1 MNVWWNLLK
10 KEYRMART
18 STAVQLG
25 ILVIVG
31 FWGIYSNWNRPGI
44 VLALA
49 ALFVIYATF
58 YPALFM
64 LKYTNKEFKLAPHLW
79 LHSPQPAWMLLSAKL
94 VMALAVMLSLLLLD
108 LVFVYMTILS
118 VPEQTG
124 IIAKNLTLFLKDIG
138 FYLFLAIIGLSI
150 YMASWST
157 LIIVVTAS
165 ARKILGRYKWLA
177 GFATFYLGTW
187 GVGKLQHTW
196 IFEKIT
202 KWGAFNINLTNISQM
217 PVNNNFGF
225 PFSSIQIYAGQIVI
239 PVIVSLA
246 LFALSSWLIDNK
258 VEV

>member
-1 MNVWWNLLK
+1 MNAWWNLVK

-31 FWGIYSNWNRPGI
+31 LWGVYSNWNRPGI
-44 VLALA
+44 VLASA
-49 ALFVIYATF
+49 ALVVIFAAF

-64 LKYTNKEFKLAPHLW
+64 LKYINKEFKLAPHLW

-94 VMALAVMLSLLLLD
+94 FMALTVMLSLLLID
-108 LVFVYMTILS
+108 VVFVYTTILS

-124 IIAKNLTLFLKDIG
+124 IIKENLTLLLKDVGI
-138 FYLFLAIIGLSI
+138 YLFLAIIGFSI

-165 ARKILGRYKWLA
+165 ARKMLGRYKWLA

-196 IFEKIT
+196 LFERIT
-202 KWGAFNINLTNISQM
+202 RWGAFNINLTNVSQV
-217 PVNNNFGF
+217 PVNNHFGF
-225 PFSSIQIYAGQIVI
+225 PFSSIQIYAGQIFI